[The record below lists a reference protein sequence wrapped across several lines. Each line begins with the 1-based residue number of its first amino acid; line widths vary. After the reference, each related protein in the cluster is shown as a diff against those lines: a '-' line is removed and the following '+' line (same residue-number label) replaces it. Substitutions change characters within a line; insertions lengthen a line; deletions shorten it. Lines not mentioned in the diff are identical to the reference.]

1 MLMTFNLIGKSNA
14 TTFFVVAYGPTD
26 TVSSMQ
32 EWKDAFWADLDCVV
46 SRVPSSNVLFVFI
59 YVNARTCV

>member
-26 TVSSMQ
+26 TVFSMR
-32 EWKDAFWADLDCVV
+32 EWKDAFWGDLGCAV
-46 SRVPSSNVLFVFI
+46 SRVPSSNVLFVFYI
-59 YVNARTCV
+59 C